1 MFKPTFPLV
10 SSLTSAR
17 MRRAEAAAFVLA
29 FSLVVSSNA
38 MGQNSGADV
47 YKAKCQMCHGADLK
61 GNTPGGKMTHALP
74 LDTPEVMKKTDADL
88 TATTKNGENKMPAFA
103 AKLSDAQI
111 KEVIAYIRTLQ
122 KR

>member
-17 MRRAEAAAFVLA
+17 MRRAVSAAMVLGA
-29 FSLVVSSNA
+29 GLAVSCAA

-88 TATTKNGENKMPAFA
+88 TATTKNGKNKMPAFA

>member
-88 TATTKNGENKMPAFA
+88 TATTKNGKNKMPAFA